1 VRHCKAMAKHKFI
14 STVCVL
20 LDIVKCAIVICCIG
34 LCVYGGVNGV
44 QPSGVYV
51 NLLLEECILK
61 CVSRPSCIYVG
72 YARGVRAC
80 SVYSTEFN
88 CSDTNGCNNRKMYIL
103 QKADFDPT
111 HAKVILITDCEA
123 KHILYNRHCFSNVF
137 LIRKDGR

>member
-1 VRHCKAMAKHKFI
+1 MAKHKFI
-14 STVCVL
+14 STSCVL
-20 LDIVKCAIVICCIG
+20 LNIVNGAVVICGIV

-61 CVSRPSCIYVG
+61 CVSKPSCRYIG

-88 CSDTNGCNNRKMYIL
+88 CSDTNGCTNRKMYIL

-123 KHILYNRHCFSNVF
+123 KYIL
-137 LIRKDGR
+137 